1 VTNVIPSI
9 SDITERKKTEEAL
22 RESDERFR
30 TLVEN
35 LHVGVALMGP
45 RAEIL
50 FANNAAL
57 EIFGLSQKQVL
68 GKTSEELG
76 FIALRE
82 DGTELPFAMRPAPRA
97 LATGQAVRSEVIG
110 WQRPGTDEV
119 IWILGEVVPLSSK
132 EGKPDRL
139 ITAFSDITQRKEAEE
154 ALHQLSARLLR
165 FQDEERR
172 RLGRELHDSLAQS
185 VMAVNL
191 DLA

>member
-1 VTNVIPSI
+1 VTNVILSI

-22 RESDERFR
+22 RESEERFR

-57 EIFGLSQKQVL
+57 EIFGLSQKQVI

-76 FIALRE
+76 FMALRE

-97 LATGQAVRSEVIG
+97 LATGQAVRSESSVG
-110 WQRPGTDEV
+110 NVRERMKSFGSSVKLCPFPAKKASQTDSSPPSATLLNARRPKKRSTNFPPACCDFRTRNAA
-119 IWILGEVVPLSSK
+119 
-132 EGKPDRL
+132 D
-139 ITAFSDITQRKEAEE
+139 
-154 ALHQLSARLLR
+154 
-165 FQDEERR
+165 
-172 RLGRELHDSLAQS
+172 
-185 VMAVNL
+185 
-191 DLA
+191 